1 MNVKREDF
9 ADSRRG
15 ADREGGPAGMGENQ
29 RNMTETRRIM
39 GDERKIDVHY
49 PEVDAVTAG

>member
-9 ADSRRG
+9 ANSRRG
-15 ADREGGPAGMGENQ
+15 ASREGCPAGMGENQ

-49 PEVDAVTAG
+49 PEVDAETAG